1 VEGMRLQSYF
11 HQLRS
16 AHAAPMYGEVMEA
29 NSNYVQSLGPPCS
42 VGDCCEILCGDGTR
56 HDAEVIGFR
65 GHNVLAMPLS
75 SGAGIRFG
83 DRVVGHNRRA
93 QLPVSPAMLGRVL
106 NANGAPIDGMAPILA
121 EATLPL
127 DRNAP
132 GPLERVRM
140 TDALGCG
147 VRAIDT
153 MLTVARG
160 QRIGIFGG
168 SGVGKSTLIG
178 MMTRNT
184 SADLTVV
191 GLVGE
196 RGREV
201 GEFLEDSLGEE
212 GRKRSVVLVST
223 SDESPLLR
231 LRAALAATA
240 TAEYFAARGKHVLL
254 ILDSLTRY
262 AMAAR
267 EIGLAAGEPPS
278 TKGYPPSVFARMAR
292 LLERA
297 GNYANGS
304 ITAFYTVLME
314 GDDEQDPIVDSAR
327 SILDGHIMLSRDLA
341 SEGVYP
347 PIDVLRSLSRLMPA
361 VTTGKHQGQARVVR
375 RMLSAYARG
384 EDLLRVGAYR
394 VGSDLELDAAITMR
408 PHILKLLQQN
418 TGDRASFTQ
427 ALAALAA
434 VPGIDA

>member
-1 VEGMRLQSYF
+1 M
-11 HQLRS
+11 
-16 AHAAPMYGEVMEA
+16 
-29 NSNYVQSLGPPCS
+29 
-42 VGDCCEILCGDGTR
+42 
-56 HDAEVIGFR
+56 
-65 GHNVLAMPLS
+65 
-75 SGAGIRFG
+75 
-83 DRVVGHNRRA
+83 
-93 QLPVSPAMLGRVL
+93 
-106 NANGAPIDGMAPILA
+106 
-121 EATLPL
+121 
-127 DRNAP
+127 
-132 GPLERVRM
+132 
-140 TDALGCG
+140 
-147 VRAIDT
+147 
-153 MLTVARG
+153 
-160 QRIGIFGG
+160 
-168 SGVGKSTLIG
+168 GKSTLIG

-212 GRKRSVVLVST
+212 GRTRSVVLVST

-240 TAEYFAARGKHVLL
+240 TAEYFASGGKHVLL

-327 SILDGHIMLSRDLA
+327 SILDGHVMLSRDLA
-341 SEGVYP
+341 AEGMYP

-361 VTTGKHQGQARVVR
+361 IASSTHQGHARAVR

-384 EDLLRVGAYR
+384 EDLLRVGAYHA
-394 VGSDLELDAAITMR
+394 GSDPELDRAIVMR
-408 PHILKLLQQN
+408 PHIRRLLQQK
-418 TGDRASFTQ
+418 TIERAGFAE

-434 VPGIDA
+434 VPGIEKA

>member
-1 VEGMRLQSYF
+1 MPLESFFQHLQSVSPMRL
-11 HQLRS
+11 
-16 AHAAPMYGEVMEA
+16 YGEVVEA
-29 NSNYVQSLGPPCS
+29 NGNYVQSVGPPCS
-42 VGDCCEILCGDGTR
+42 VGDCCEILGHDGRR
-56 HDAEVIGFR
+56 HGAEVIGFK

-83 DRVVGHNRRA
+83 DRMVGGGKRA
-93 QLPVSPAMLGRVL
+93 QLPVGDSMLGRVL
-106 NANGAPIDGMAPILA
+106 DVSGVPIDGCGTYL
-121 EATLPL
+121 EQDLWPL
-127 DRNAP
+127 QRTAP

-140 TDALGCG
+140 TEPLGCG
-147 VRAIDT
+147 IRAIDG

-184 SADLTVV
+184 AADLTVV

-201 GEFLEDSLGEE
+201 GEFLEDSLGVE
-212 GRKRSVVLVST
+212 GRQKSVVVVST

-231 LRAALAATA
+231 LRAALAATTA
-240 TAEYFAARGKHVLL
+240 AEYFAARGKHVLL

-267 EIGLAAGEPPS
+267 EIGLAAGETPS
-278 TKGYPPSVFARMAR
+278 TKGYPPSVFAKMAC

-297 GNYANGS
+297 GNFANGS

-327 SILDGHIMLSRDLA
+327 SILDGHVMLSRDLA

-347 PIDVLRSLSRLMPA
+347 PIDVLRSLSRLMTA
-361 VTTGKHQGQARVVR
+361 VASPTHVQQARTVR
-375 RMLSAYARG
+375 RLLAAYARG

-394 VGSDLELDAAITMR
+394 AGSDAELDQAIALR
-408 PHILKLLQQN
+408 PHIRKLLQQG
-418 TGDRASFTQ
+418 TAERPLFAET
-427 ALAALAA
+427 LAALAA
-434 VPGIDA
+434 LPEAR

>member
-1 VEGMRLQSYF
+1 MALESYF
-11 HQLRS
+11 RQLK
-16 AHAAPMYGEVMEA
+16 AAPSARLYGEVVEA
-29 NSNYVQSLGPPCS
+29 NGNYVQSLGPPCS
-42 VGDCCEILCGDGTR
+42 VGDCCEIQGNDGTR
-56 HDAEVIGFR
+56 HLAEVIGFR

-83 DRVVGHNRRA
+83 DRVFGHNKRA
-93 QLPVSPAMLGRVL
+93 ELHVGPQMLGRVL
-106 NANGAPIDGMAPILA
+106 DANGAPLDGMGQVVG
-121 EATLPL
+121 ETYLPL

-132 GPLERVRM
+132 TPLERVRM
-140 TDALGCG
+140 VQPIGVG

-184 SADLTVV
+184 AADLTVV

-201 GEFLEDSLGEE
+201 GEFLEDSLGED
-212 GRKRSVVLVST
+212 GRTRSVVHVST
-223 SDESPLLR
+223 SDESPLMR
-231 LRAALAATA
+231 LRCALAATT

-278 TKGYPPSVFARMAR
+278 TKGYPPSVFAKMAR

-297 GNYANGS
+297 GNFANGS

-327 SILDGHIMLSRDLA
+327 SILDGHIVLSRDMA
-341 SEGVYP
+341 GEGMYP
-347 PIDVLRSLSRLMPA
+347 PIDILRSLSRLMPA
-361 VTTGKHQGQARVVR
+361 VASEQHQQQARVVR
-375 RMLSAYARG
+375 RMMGAYARG
-384 EDLLRVGAYR
+384 EDLLRVGAYKA
-394 VGSDLELDAAITMR
+394 GSDPELDRAIALR
-408 PHILKLLQQN
+408 PHIRKLLAQHTAEQPDFN
-418 TGDRASFTQ
+418 E
-427 ALAALAA
+427 ALQALAA
-434 VPGIDA
+434 VPGLQ

>member
-1 VEGMRLQSYF
+1 MRLESYF

-16 AHAAPMYGEVMEA
+16 APVAPMYGEVMEA
-29 NSNYVQSLGPPCS
+29 NGNYVQSLGPPCS

-65 GHNVLAMPLS
+65 GHHVLAMPLS

-83 DRVVGHNRRA
+83 DRVVGRGRRA
-93 QLPVSPAMLGRVL
+93 HLPVSPAMLGRVL
-106 NANGAPIDGMAPILA
+106 NANGAPIDGMQPIHA
-121 EATLPL
+121 ESALPL

-140 TDALGCG
+140 TEPLGCG

-201 GEFLEDSLGEE
+201 GEFLEDSLGEQ
-212 GRKRSVVLVST
+212 GRARSVVLVST

-231 LRAALAATA
+231 LRAALAATS
-240 TAEYFAARGKHVLL
+240 TAEYFAARGRHVLL

-347 PIDVLRSLSRLMPA
+347 PVDVLRSLSRLMPA
-361 VTTGKHQGQARVVR
+361 ITSQTHGQQARVVR
-375 RMLSAYARG
+375 RMLSAYTRG

-394 VGSDLELDAAITMR
+394 AGSDPELDAAIAMR
-408 PHILKLLQQN
+408 PHIRRLLQQG
-418 TGDRASFTQ
+418 TAERSSFAD

-434 VPGIDA
+434 VPGIGTP

>member
-1 VEGMRLQSYF
+1 MRLQGYF
-11 HQLRS
+11 QQLRS
-16 AHAAPMYGEVMEA
+16 APAAPVYGEVIEA
-29 NSNYVQSLGPPCS
+29 NGNYVQSLGPPCS
-42 VGDCCEILCGDGTR
+42 VGDCCEIVCGDGTR

-65 GHNVLAMPLS
+65 GHHVLAMPLS

-83 DRVVGHNRRA
+83 DRVVGHGRRA

-106 NANGAPIDGMAPILA
+106 HANGLPLDGGSPVLA
-121 EATLPL
+121 DETWPL

-140 TDALGCG
+140 TELLACG

-153 MLTVARG
+153 LLTVARG

-201 GEFLEDSLGEE
+201 GEFLDDSLGEE

-240 TAEYFAARGKHVLL
+240 TAEYFAARGSHVLL

-361 VTTGKHQGQARVVR
+361 ITSEEHQRQARVLR
-375 RMLSAYARG
+375 RMLSVYAQG

-394 VGSDLELDAAITMR
+394 AGSDPQMDAAIAMR
-408 PHILKLLQQN
+408 PHIRKLLQQG
-418 TGDRASFTQ
+418 TAERAGFAD

-434 VPGIDA
+434 VPGIKTA

>member
-1 VEGMRLQSYF
+1 MALESYF
-11 HQLRS
+11 QQLRS
-16 AHAAPMYGEVMEA
+16 APAVRLYGEVIEA
-29 NSNYVQSLGPPCS
+29 NGSYVQSMGPPCS
-42 VGDCCEILCGDGTR
+42 VGDCCEIIGADGTR
-56 HDAEVIGFR
+56 HLAEVIGFR

-75 SGAGIRFG
+75 SGTGIRFG
-83 DRVVGHNRRA
+83 DKVLGQGRRA
-93 QLPVSPAMLGRVL
+93 QIPVGVSMLGRVL
-106 NANGAPIDGMAPILA
+106 DANGAPMDGLAPLQTE
-121 EATLPL
+121 EAASL

-132 GPLERVRM
+132 TPLERVRM
-140 TDALGCG
+140 TQPLGCG

-160 QRIGIFGG
+160 QRVGVFGG

-184 SADLTVV
+184 AADLTVV

-212 GRKRSVVLVST
+212 GRARSVVHVST
-223 SDESPLLR
+223 SDESPLMR
-231 LRAALAATA
+231 LRCALAATT

-262 AMAAR
+262 AMAQR

-278 TKGYPPSVFARMAR
+278 TKGYPPSVFAKMAR

-297 GNYANGS
+297 GNFKNGS

-327 SILDGHIMLSRDLA
+327 SILDGHFVLSRDMA
-341 SEGVYP
+341 GEGMYP
-347 PIDVLRSLSRLMPA
+347 PIDILRSLSRLMSA
-361 VTTGKHQGQARVVR
+361 VATGPHQQQARAVR
-375 RMLSAYARG
+375 RMLGAYARG

-394 VGSDLELDAAITMR
+394 AGSDPELDQAIALR
-408 PHILKLLQQN
+408 PHIRKLLQQGTLERSN
-418 TGDRASFTQ
+418 FQDSLQMLAS
-427 ALAALAA
+427 L
-434 VPGIDA
+434 PGVK

>member
-1 VEGMRLQSYF
+1 MRLQSYL
-11 HQLRS
+11 HHVRS
-16 AHAAPMYGEVMEA
+16 TLPAPVYGEVVEA
-29 NSNYVQSLGPPCS
+29 NGNYVQSIGPACS
-42 VGDCCEILCGDGTR
+42 VGDCCEIVSADGTR
-56 HDAEVIGFR
+56 HSAEVIGFR
-65 GHNVLAMPLS
+65 NHHVLAMPVS

-83 DRVVGHNRRA
+83 DRMVGSGRRA
-93 QLPVSPAMLGRVL
+93 DLPVSPTMLGRVL
-106 NANGAPIDGMAPILA
+106 NANGTPIDGLPLLVPEQM
-121 EATLPL
+121 LPL

-132 GPLERVRM
+132 GPMERVRM
-140 TDALGCG
+140 TEPLGCG

-153 MLTVARG
+153 LLTVARG

-184 SADLTVV
+184 AADLTVV

-201 GEFLEDSLGEE
+201 GEFIEDSLGEH
-212 GRKRSVVLVST
+212 GRARSCVIVST

-231 LRAALAATA
+231 LRAALAATT

-278 TKGYPPSVFARMAR
+278 TKGYPPSVFAKMAR

-297 GNYANGS
+297 GNYRGGS

-327 SILDGHIMLSRDLA
+327 SILDGHIVLSRDLA
-341 SEGVYP
+341 GEGMYP

-361 VTTGKHQGQARVVR
+361 VTGQDHQTRARAVR
-375 RMLSAYARG
+375 RAMGVYQKG

-394 VGSDLELDAAITMR
+394 AGSDPELDRAIALR
-408 PHILKLLQQN
+408 PLIHRLLQQHAIERV
-418 TGDRASFTQ
+418 GYDDAI
-427 ALAALAA
+427 AALMLI
-434 VPGIDA
+434 PGLV